1 MNARDIILVN
11 QLLEVLNPEQNIYYK
26 SIVQEITDEYIVIGM
41 PLRRRRQLYLDENR
55 FWGFR
60 LTRKDSLY
68 YFRSKLLGQRRE
80 RGLQLFLVAWPDK
93 LKRVQRRLYFRLPC
107 TFDAHYWVLTEGC
120 GAPLEK
126 AAEQMGEPERAI
138 IADISGGGLQLIMPE
153 QLPIGTVLLMIL
165 YLESKRTKKSI
176 YVIGK
181 VLRVWPYRREQEIRF
196 RHGLE
201 FIDLTGEQ
209 RETIV
214 KYIFLLMRERLS

>member
-1 MNARDIILVN
+1 MDIRKIIRIN
-11 QLLEVLNPEQNIYYK
+11 QPLEVLDPEQNIYYK

-60 LTRKDSLY
+60 LTLKDSLY

-80 RGLQLFLVAWPDK
+80 GGLQFFLIAWPDK
-93 LKRVQRRLYFRLPC
+93 LKRVQRRLYFRFPC
-107 TFDAHYWVLTEGC
+107 SFDAHYWVLTEGC
-120 GAPLEK
+120 RASLEK

-138 IADISGGGLQLIMPE
+138 VADISGGGLQLIMPK

-165 YLESKRTKKSI
+165 YLESKETKKSI
-176 YVIGK
+176 YVTAK
-181 VLRVWPYRREQEIRF
+181 VLRMWPYRREQEIRF

-201 FIDLTGEQ
+201 FMDLTGEL